1 LAIVDHL
8 VSLHGGRI
16 SAVSERGK
24 GSEFTV
30 ELPLAVRRSEA
41 EPDLLSDDVD
51 ADLVYQSLAG
61 QHLLIVEDD
70 PDSLE
75 MLRMT
80 LERGG
85 ANVTGV
91 TSTSEAIEALDSG
104 SYDLLISDLGMPEM
118 DGYDLINFVR
128 NELRRGPE
136 TLPAVALS
144 GYASADDRERSL
156 ASGFQLHL
164 AKPLEMTTL
173 LAELVSLLPGS
184 GVAGSSGN

>member
-1 LAIVDHL
+1 
-8 VSLHGGRI
+8 
-16 SAVSERGK
+16 
-24 GSEFTV
+24 
-30 ELPLAVRRSEA
+30 
-41 EPDLLSDDVD
+41 
-51 ADLVYQSLAG
+51 
-61 QHLLIVEDD
+61 
-70 PDSLE
+70 